1 MATRGPG
8 DRTSVWPLL
17 VAIGAVVACCAGPAL
32 LVLAATGLGVAA
44 IRSGAV
50 LAGATAAA
58 VLLVAGLVWWWRRA
72 SACSDPSDPP
82 QASRLRRY

>member
-8 DRTSVWPLL
+8 DRTSVWPML
-17 VAIGAVVACCAGPAL
+17 VALGAVVACCAGPAL
-32 LVLAATGLGVAA
+32 LVLAATGLGMAT

-58 VLLVAGLVWWWRRA
+58 VLLVAGVVWWRRA
-72 SACSDPSDPP
+72 CACSDPSDPP